1 MNKLEFAQEMI
12 KIARQVREYTYKN
25 ESNSRGDSLYG
36 EYCKKYKLEQIIK
49 NCYEVAGDSIKL
61 LIETSDIRK
70 LNDEDYNSFKD
81 ILIIVSD
88 KLQ

>member
-36 EYCKKYKLEQIIK
+36 EYCKKI
-49 NCYEVAGDSIKL
+49 
-61 LIETSDIRK
+61 
-70 LNDEDYNSFKD
+70 
-81 ILIIVSD
+81 
-88 KLQ
+88 

>member
-1 MNKLEFAQEMI
+1 MNQIVEVIHYMVSI
-12 KIARQVREYTYKN
+12 V
-25 ESNSRGDSLYG
+25 
-36 EYCKKYKLEQIIK
+36 KKYKLEQIIK

-70 LNDEDYNSFKD
+70 LNDEDYNSFKG